1 MQVDAAWGQVDGA
14 DVGGSDAAGV
24 QAGRVDALA
33 LVVVQVE
40 LDGRAVDDA
49 AGAAGVIRS
58 VTQAAAGG
66 TQGSRSIA
74 LDALGDSLLWTVL
87 EGATDD
93 AGFRKPQLQQSRTLF
108 LWRHPIRIFFQRSN
122 SRTRGGRLISSNYE
136 NSYTKLEWECEH
148 GHRWRAGV
156 GRR

>member
-1 MQVDAAWGQVDGA
+1 MQVDAARGQVDGA

-74 LDALGDSLLWTVL
+74 LDA
-87 EGATDD
+87 EGEAVGGAA
-93 AGFRKPQLQQSRTLF
+93 AGAELKRK
-108 LWRHPIRIFFQRSN
+108 RSEE
-122 SRTRGGRLISSNYE
+122 RRVG
-136 NSYTKLEWECEH
+136 KEC
-148 GHRWRAGV
+148 RW
-156 GRR
+156 